1 MKNIFTL
8 LLVIFSYL
16 NLFSQSNFAPIG
28 SKWIYSY
35 GAVGGGGYEKYESM
49 GDTTI
54 GGLATRKIRVA
65 RLSIRGNFR
74 DTFWTYLQVRN
85 DSVYQLNG
93 SNSQFLLFLKP
104 KLNDTLK
111 FRSTSNT
118 FYVVKKVDTINIGQ
132 NVKRFRMAQYCNNRE
147 SPFFD
152 YVENIGLLN
161 DPIVIL
167 DLCHALKDVGYT
179 LCYFESG
186 ILSYGNKTEC
196 EKLVSTKD
204 LLLESEVLISPTV
217 AADYISINSV
227 YDFKHYSIYDIN
239 GKNLK
244 NGSITGL
251 SQEHR
256 EGVQLNVSSLSK
268 GFYLLQLSD
277 NKEKRVVKKFIKN

>member
-1 MKNIFTL
+1 MKNILTL
-8 LLVIFSYL
+8 LFVTFSYL

-35 GAVGGGGYEKYESM
+35 GAVNGGGYEKYESM

-54 GGLATRKIRVA
+54 GGLATRKIRVV
-65 RLSIRGNFR
+65 RLSIRGNYR

-85 DSVYQLNG
+85 DSVYQING
-93 SNSQFLLFLKP
+93 SNSQFSLFLKP
-104 KLNDTLK
+104 KLNDT
-111 FRSTSNT
+111 FRFRNPSNT
-118 FYVVKKVDTINIGQ
+118 YYVVKKVDTINIGQ
-132 NVKRFRMAQYCNNRE
+132 NVKRYRMAQYCNTRE
-147 SPFFD
+147 SPLFD

-161 DPIVIL
+161 DPIVFI
-167 DLCHALKDVGYT
+167 DLCYAIKEVGYT

-186 ILSYGNKTEC
+186 SLTYGDKIAC
-196 EKLVSTKD
+196 EKLVYTKD
-204 LLLESEVLISPTV
+204 LLLESDVLISPTV
-217 AADYISINSV
+217 ATDYIFIHSV

-251 SQEHR
+251 SRENR
-256 EGVQLNVSSLSK
+256 EGIQLNVSSLSK

-277 NKEKRVVKKFIKN
+277 NKERSVVKKFVKN